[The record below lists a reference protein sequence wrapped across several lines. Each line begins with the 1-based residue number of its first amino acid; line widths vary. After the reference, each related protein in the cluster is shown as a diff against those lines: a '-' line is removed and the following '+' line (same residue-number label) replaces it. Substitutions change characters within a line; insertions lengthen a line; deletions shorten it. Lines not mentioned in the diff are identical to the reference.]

1 MRKGI
6 VFLVVAV
13 LVMGAGISAA
23 QMQRGD
29 HPMMG
34 GGPMMGCPWM
44 PDYMG
49 RMHGMMGDM
58 RGMMNMP
65 MTPEQQQQM
74 MNMMGQMGTM
84 MNQMSGPQ
92 AAQMK
97 PQHDQ
102 QLQDMQKRLDEMK
115 KQLKSKQ

>member
-1 MRKGI
+1 MRKAT
-6 VFLVVAV
+6 VFLLVAA

-23 QMQRGD
+23 QMRGD

-34 GGPMMGCPWM
+34 GPMSGCPWM

-49 RMHGMMGDM
+49 RMQGMMGDM
-58 RGMMNMP
+58 RGMMNRP
-65 MTPEQQQQM
+65 MTPEQQKE
-74 MNMMGQMGTM
+74 MMGMMDQMGTM
-84 MNQMSGPQ
+84 MHQMCGPQ

-102 QLQDMQKRLDEMK
+102 QLQDMQKRLDAIKQQLQK
-115 KQLKSKQ
+115 K

>member
-1 MRKGI
+1 MRNMVI
-6 VFLVVAV
+6 IFLLAALITVP
-13 LVMGAGISAA
+13 GISAA
-23 QMQRGD
+23 QQRGE

-34 GGPMMGCPWM
+34 KGPMAGCPWM

-65 MTPEQQQQM
+65 MTPEQQKQM
-74 MNMMGQMGTM
+74 MDMMSQMGTM
-84 MNQMSGPQ
+84 MHQMCGPQ

-97 PQHDQ
+97 PQHDKQMQEMQ
-102 QLQDMQKRLDEMK
+102 QRLDAMKKEMQK
-115 KQLKSKQ
+115 KQ

>member
-1 MRKGI
+1 MRNI
-6 VFLVVAV
+6 VIFL
-13 LVMGAGISAA
+13 LLGALIMAPGISTA

-44 PDYMG
+44 PDYM
-49 RMHGMMGDM
+49 MGDM

-65 MTPEQQQQM
+65 MTPEQQKQM
-74 MNMMGQMGTM
+74 MGMMDQMGTM
-84 MNQMSGPQ
+84 MHQMCGPQ

-115 KQLKSKQ
+115 KQLKSK

>member
-1 MRKGI
+1 MYRVMI
-6 VFLVVAV
+6 FLLLAT
-13 LVMGAGISAA
+13 LVMGVGISAA
-23 QMQRGD
+23 QMQQGD

-49 RMHGMMGDM
+49 RMQGMMGDM

-65 MTPEQQQQM
+65 MTPEQQKQM
-74 MNMMGQMGTM
+74 MGMMDQMGTM
-84 MNQMSGPQ
+84 MHQMCGPQ

-102 QLQDMQKRLDEMK
+102 QLQDMQKRLDAMK
-115 KQLKSKQ
+115 QQLEKK